1 MGMWSIDVQRQGVE
15 ERTPKGARIMVSQL
29 VPVLS
34 AGSGNSAGVP
44 AKPTKS
50 FRETLNEAV
59 VIVFFSLGPA
69 LGAAIFLMWFGG
81 LVWGLLSS
89 FLR

>member
-1 MGMWSIDVQRQGVE
+1 MMNF
-15 ERTPKGARIMVSQL
+15 QL
-29 VPVLS
+29 IPVLTTT
-34 AGSGNSAGVP
+34 GGNSAGVP
-44 AKPTKS
+44 AKPSRS
-50 FRETLNEAV
+50 FRDALNEAV

-89 FLR
+89 FLH